1 MFQTIKQFK
10 LIEPNDKILL
20 GVSGGPD
27 SMAMLTIIQEFQR
40 KLEQELP
47 FTFAVVHVNHG
58 IREEA
63 SQDEE
68 FVRDFCQKN
77 QIDFY
82 SIRIDVEK
90 IAHTRKIGI
99 EEAGR
104 KERYQFFD
112 QIAQKIGANKIA
124 TAHNQNDKVETMIMN
139 VLRGSGISGLK
150 GIEPMRDNKYIRPLI
165 ECNRTEIEEFCQEK
179 NLCPRIDQTN
189 FDNTYT
195 RNKIRNVVIPY
206 LQQEFNPNILTTM
219 DRLAQIVTEEEQ
231 YMDSQVQKIYTEIK
245 ETEDNHTIILS
256 LSKFNCQE
264 KVIKARII
272 LYTITRLLGTAQGI
286 EKIHIEDIIKLAQN
300 KVGNKWL
307 MPNKKIKVFVKKGQI
322 SFGVQEQGSVKA

>member
-1 MFQTIKQFK
+1 MKEKVFQTIKK
-10 LIEPNDKILL
+10 YDLIEPNDKILL

-27 SMAMLTIIQEFQR
+27 SLAMLTLFQEMRQM
-40 KLEQELP
+40 LENELP
-47 FTFAVVHVNHG
+47 FTFAVAHVNHG
-58 IREEA
+58 IRPEA
-63 SQDEE
+63 VRDEE
-68 FVRDFCQKN
+68 FVRDICEKN
-77 QIDFY
+77 EIDFY
-82 SIRIDVEK
+82 SVCIDVAN
-90 IAHTRKIGI
+90 IAHTKKIGM

-104 KERYQFFD
+104 KERYHFFD
-112 QIAQKIGANKIA
+112 QVAEKIGANKIA

-150 GIEPMRDNKYIRPLI
+150 GIEPIRNGKYIRPLL
-165 ECNRTEIEEFCQEK
+165 ECNRDEIEQFCEENHLQPK
-179 NLCPRIDQTN
+179 IDQTN

-219 DRLAQIVTEEEQ
+219 DRLAKIVTEEEE
-231 YMDSQVQKIYTEIK
+231 YMDKQVQKIYTEIK
-245 ETEDNHTIILS
+245 ETEDKHTIILS
-256 LSKFNCQE
+256 LPKFNSQE

-300 KVGNKWL
+300 NRGNKWL

-322 SFGVQEQGSVKA
+322 SFWVQE